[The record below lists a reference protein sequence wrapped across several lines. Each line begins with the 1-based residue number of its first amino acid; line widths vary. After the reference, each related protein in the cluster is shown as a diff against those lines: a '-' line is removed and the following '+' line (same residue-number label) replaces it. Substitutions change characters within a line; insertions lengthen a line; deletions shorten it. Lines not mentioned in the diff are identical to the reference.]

1 MPSGKNRYSKNI
13 YEGVK
18 RENKKT
24 VDRKA
29 KEVHVN
35 KEHTLIRK

>member
-1 MPSGKNRYSKNI
+1 MPSGKNWYSKNI
-13 YEGVK
+13 YEGIK
-18 RENKKT
+18 RKNKNI
-24 VDRKA
+24 DRKA